1 MAYEPF
7 SMEQLLNISKFFYNS
22 TIQEIIN
29 NKETVE
35 SLSLEE
41 LKKICSELSINV
53 KNRSEFLF
61 PATYVKYFKEYP
73 QAVEIINEFKKLNVT
88 SMNRAE
94 LLNVLEH
101 LFQLY
106 NYKLS
111 FNKSS
116 FERFKLGR

>member
-61 PATYVKYFKEYP
+61 PATYVK
-73 QAVEIINEFKKLNVT
+73 
-88 SMNRAE
+88 
-94 LLNVLEH
+94 
-101 LFQLY
+101 
-106 NYKLS
+106 
-111 FNKSS
+111 
-116 FERFKLGR
+116 

>member
-7 SMEQLLNISKFFYNS
+7 SMEQLLNISKFFYTS

-73 QAVEIINEFKKLNVT
+73 
-88 SMNRAE
+88 
-94 LLNVLEH
+94 
-101 LFQLY
+101 
-106 NYKLS
+106 
-111 FNKSS
+111 
-116 FERFKLGR
+116 

>member
-41 LKKICSELSINV
+41 LKKNM
-53 KNRSEFLF
+53 F
-61 PATYVKYFKEYP
+61 
-73 QAVEIINEFKKLNVT
+73 
-88 SMNRAE
+88 
-94 LLNVLEH
+94 
-101 LFQLY
+101 
-106 NYKLS
+106 
-111 FNKSS
+111 
-116 FERFKLGR
+116 